1 MTPASAIL
9 HGQGVALLSQ
19 LLKGLWAPL
28 RGTNKWWR
36 NGREREAEGFGHNKD
51 RQNWRP
57 KVSKE
62 ETNVSSQ

>member
-36 NGREREAEGFGHNKD
+36 NGREREAEGCMPNEDK
-51 RQNWRP
+51 QN
-57 KVSKE
+57 
-62 ETNVSSQ
+62 